1 MSKRAEAYE
10 ELTVPKNGL
19 VITAG
24 VDVQHD
30 RLAVIIRA
38 REPEEESWLMY
49 WGEIPGETMT
59 PEQGAWIDLAN
70 LLDRKFKTPSGA
82 TIKIRSASIDSSD
95 GQMSDA
101 VYSFVRKRRSKG
113 YMAIKGSSVNDDSK
127 EIFTTPK
134 PSIDLGGI
142 RHKSARYGLTPFIV
156 GTSRAKDLILGVD
169 AKAGRI
175 KLVGDGP
182 GHMHWSSGVRPD
194 YWEQITSEVKAP
206 TSRSSRRVWQKSG
219 VRNEALDCEVYALHA
234 ARSLKLHLWSS
245 DRWQM
250 ELQSQMQIDLLPAAE
265 QAEAVA
271 EPAPEARTE
280 TTGKRDDFYDA
291 FIGGS
296 RSNDSW

>member
-1 MSKRAEAYE
+1 M
-10 ELTVPKNGL
+10 
-19 VITAG
+19 
-24 VDVQHD
+24 
-30 RLAVIIRA
+30 
-38 REPEEESWLMY
+38 
-49 WGEIPGETMT
+49 
-59 PEQGAWIDLAN
+59 
-70 LLDRKFKTPSGA
+70 
-82 TIKIRSASIDSSD
+82 
-95 GQMSDA
+95 
-101 VYSFVRKRRSKG
+101 
-113 YMAIKGSSVNDDSK
+113 
-127 EIFTTPK
+127 
-134 PSIDLGGI
+134 
-142 RHKSARYGLTPFIV
+142 TPFIV

-182 GHMHWSSGVRPD
+182 GHMHWYSGVRPD

-206 TSRSSRRVWQKSG
+206 TSRSSRRVWQKKSG